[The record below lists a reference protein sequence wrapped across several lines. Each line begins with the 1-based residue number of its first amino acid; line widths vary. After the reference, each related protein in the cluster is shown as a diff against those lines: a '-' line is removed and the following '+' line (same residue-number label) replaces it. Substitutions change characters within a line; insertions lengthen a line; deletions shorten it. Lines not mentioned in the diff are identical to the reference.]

1 MRAKHSNAWSAGA
14 NVRPS
19 VVAAS
24 VLLLLS
30 SWPAVA
36 PAQQAGRGAP
46 TRVMVRAVSR
56 DAKVIGTKVGGAR
69 VTIREAATGR
79 VLAEGLQAGETGSTE
94 KIVVQPRRRGEPV
107 YDAPGTAGFL
117 ATLELER
124 PTVVEV
130 TAEGPLGAPQAVQ
143 KVSKTMLLVPG
154 EHVEGDGVV
163 LEIHGFIVTLEPTP
177 AGAAPRAAGRP
188 FEVRAAVTLTCG
200 CPTEP
205 GGLWDANR
213 IKVSARAAR
222 GGKVV
227 GETQLTYAGTASTY
241 AGRLTLK
248 DAGEYE
254 LEILASDAAAAN
266 FGVVRQKLTLAR

>member
-1 MRAKHSNAWSAGA
+1 MRVKYSNAWAG
-14 NVRPS
+14 VLS
-19 VVAAS
+19 AS
-24 VLLLLS
+24 VLLLS
-30 SWPAVA
+30 SWASGA
-36 PAQQAGRGAP
+36 AAQQAGRAAP

-69 VTIREAATGR
+69 ITIRDVATGK
-79 VLAEGLQAGETGSTE
+79 VLAEGVQTGETGSTE

-163 LEIHGFIVTLEPTP
+163 LEIHGFIVTLEATP
-177 AGAAPRAAGRP
+177 AAAPQASAGRP
-188 FEVRAAVTLTCG
+188 FEVRATVTLTCG

-205 GGLWDANR
+205 NGLWDANR
-213 IKVSARAAR
+213 IKVSARAVR
-222 GGKVV
+222 GGKVA

-241 AGRLTLK
+241 AGQLTLK

-266 FGVVRQKLTLAR
+266 FGVVRQKLGVARGGVQAP

>member
-1 MRAKHSNAWSAGA
+1 MML
-14 NVRPS
+14 
-19 VVAAS
+19 VA
-24 VLLLLS
+24 VMLLS
-30 SWPAVA
+30 SWAAVTT
-36 PAQQAGRGAP
+36 AQQAGRATTP

-56 DAKVIGTKVGGAR
+56 DAKAIGTKVGGAR
-69 VTIREAATGR
+69 ITIRDAATGR
-79 VLAEGLQAGETGSTE
+79 VLAEGVQTGETGSTE
-94 KIVVQPRRRGEPV
+94 KIIVQPRRRGEPV

-130 TAEGPLGAPQAVQ
+130 TAEGPLGAPQATQ
-143 KVSKTMLLVPG
+143 KVSKTLLLVPG

-163 LEIHGFIVTLEPTP
+163 LEIHGFIVTHA
-177 AGAAPRAAGRP
+177 AGAAPAATGRP
-188 FEVRAAVTLTCG
+188 FEVRATVTLTCG

-205 GGLWDANR
+205 NGLWDANR
-213 IKVSARAAR
+213 VKVSARAVR

-241 AGRLTLK
+241 AGQLTLK

-266 FGVVRQKLTLAR
+266 FGVLRQKLTVAR

>member
-1 MRAKHSNAWSAGA
+1 MRAKYSNAWAAVANARPAVVLASA
-14 NVRPS
+14 
-19 VVAAS
+19 
-24 VLLLLS
+24 LLLLS
-30 SWPAVA
+30 SWSAVA
-36 PAQQAGRGAP
+36 AAQQAGRVVP

-69 VTIREAATGR
+69 ITIREAATGR
-79 VLAEGLQAGETGSTE
+79 VLAEGVQTGETGSTE
-94 KIVVQPRRRGEPV
+94 KIIVQPRRRGEPV

-117 ATLELER
+117 ATLELAR

-163 LEIHGFIVTLEPTP
+163 LEIHGLIVTHA
-177 AGAAPRAAGRP
+177 AGAAPPAAGRP
-188 FEVRAAVTLTCG
+188 FEVRATVTLTCG

-205 GGLWDANR
+205 NGLWDANR
-213 IKVSARAAR
+213 IKVSARAVR

-241 AGRLTLK
+241 AGQLTLK

-254 LEILASDAAAAN
+254 LEILASDVAAAN